1 VINHVISLPTH
12 LPIMVSTPL
21 CSVLKAVL
29 LLWPVDFRLCLFI
42 SVFYFVFPLSPSS
55 GPRSPTSPQVVAF
68 VVATPSLSSSSS
80 RPPVSRTESRVYS
93 IRTPASP
100 LPHAPRCTR
109 TLWWPAH
116 TAGTSSRVLFAP
128 PTRTTRHSSDAA
140 ARLPRSLHSSP
151 RTPPQHPSAADSFS
165 VPSPVEE
172 GDRGR
177 LPTPAANLVA

>member
-1 VINHVISLPTH
+1 MINHVISLPTH

-29 LLWPVDFRLCLFI
+29 LLWPVEFRLCLFI
-42 SVFYFVFPLSPSS
+42 FVFTLFSLCPLS

-68 VVATPSLSSSSS
+68 VVAIVVTSSLSSSSS
-80 RPPVSRTESRVYS
+80 RPPVSRTESRVSS

-116 TAGTSSRVLFAP
+116 TAGTKSRVLFTP

-151 RTPPQHPSAADSFS
+151 RTPPQHPSAAGSFS
-165 VPSPVEE
+165 VPSPVE
-172 GDRGR
+172 
-177 LPTPAANLVA
+177 